1 MHNVIADPTRNT
13 MESSTLIDLI
23 VTTRTDLVS
32 ATGVF
37 PLGILDHDLIYAT
50 VRLKN
55 KRPPPR
61 VIKVRDLKKMDLER
75 FKSDIENAPFQVAFT
90 FDDTDDVLWAWQSLF
105 DNICNTHAPRKEVKI
120 KSQAPPWMTNE
131 IRIKMN
137 RRFKLFKLAVASKC
151 PIQWSE
157 YKRA

>member
-1 MHNVIADPTRNT
+1 M
-13 MESSTLIDLI
+13 
-23 VTTRTDLVS
+23 
-32 ATGVF
+32 
-37 PLGILDHDLIYAT
+37 
-50 VRLKN
+50 LKPF
-55 KRPPPR
+55 KRA
-61 VIKVRDLKKMDLER
+61 LKCNFKER

-90 FDDTDDVLWAWQSLF
+90 FDDTDDVLWAWQPLF
-105 DNICNTHAPRKEVKI
+105 DEICNTHVSWKEVKI

-157 YKRA
+157 YVCSKRRHTLHKTRESILLFQLI

>member
-13 MESSTLIDLI
+13 MESSTPIDLI

-32 ATGVF
+32 VMGVL
-37 PLGILDHDLIYAT
+37 PLGISDHDLIYAP
-50 VRLKN
+50 VHLKN

-61 VIKVRDLKKMDLER
+61 VIKVKDFKKMDLER

-105 DNICNTHAPRKEVKI
+105 DDIYITHVPWKEVKI
-120 KSQAPPWMTNE
+120 KSQAPPWMANE

-151 PIQWSE
+151 PIQCSE
-157 YKRA
+157 